1 MNTPGMTLVV
11 LGLSA
16 FCNSV
21 GSGPAAQP
29 AAITCPLDKGGLRYQ
44 RPCDAQFATSAAN
57 IKAKASVL
65 QKFGVELGLSRDK
78 IAEVSDKTL
87 NSVAWL
93 RDLCADW
100 NACAIDVDAYQERKT
115 RLVAIEDNFYSLAR
129 PAQKLREAG
138 TTKSVGDPA
147 VRDLEARFAVHVAE
161 ASRLAPGRGGGGA
174 GDSAPP

>member
-1 MNTPGMTLVV
+1 MNTPGMALVV
-11 LGLSA
+11 LGLAA
-16 FCNSV
+16 FCNS
-21 GSGPAAQP
+21 GASDGRLTSAQP
-29 AAITCPLDKGGLRYQ
+29 GPITCALDPGGVRYQ
-44 RPCDAQFATSAAN
+44 RPCEAQFASSAAN

-65 QKFGVELGLSRDK
+65 QKVGVELGLSRDK
-78 IAEVSDKTL
+78 IAEVADKTL

-100 NACAIDVDAYQERKT
+100 NACAISQDAYQERKT

-129 PAQKLREAG
+129 QAQKLREAG

-161 ASRLAPGRGGGGA
+161 ASRLAPGR
-174 GDSAPP
+174 